1 MASTA
6 ELNRLK
12 TLAAQATRATPAQQ
26 QKIVNDN
33 KDFIQ
38 QMINE
43 VKAIHGDMTPRASA
57 IVRLF
62 GLEA

>member
-12 TLAAQATRATPAQQ
+12 TLAAQAARATPAQQ

-33 KDFIQ
+33 KAFIQ
-38 QMINE
+38 QMVAE
-43 VKAIHGDMTPRASA
+43 AKTLHGDLSPRATSIA
-57 IVRLF
+57 RLF
-62 GLEA
+62 GLEV